1 RATRRRD
8 RGTGPRR
15 EGGSG
20 ESKVTSRISATGAAS
35 LSREPQPVTADPPT
49 PHSNGPERSGQNP
62 LPPTCRQLIGSVR
75 FARYSSQELA
85 TASHSLTVGTLCGLE
100 GRTEGNGPHRR

>member
-1 RATRRRD
+1 G
-8 RGTGPRR
+8 RGPAG
-15 EGGSG
+15 EGGWG
-20 ESKVTSRISATGAAS
+20 EWKVNAGTPAPAAAS

-49 PHSNGPERSGQNP
+49 SHSNGPERSGQNP

-75 FARYSSQELA
+75 FARSSAQELA
-85 TASHSLTVGTLCGLE
+85 TASHSLSVGTLCGLD